1 MTRQHATY
9 TSCINS
15 LPLDAQEA
23 RALRPV
29 MEYYAFRANDY
40 YLSLINWDDPADPI
54 RRIIVPHPDETKD
67 WGELDPSDEARYTA
81 VPGMQHKYRDTAIL
95 LAGKACGGLCRF
107 CFRKRIFMEGGTP
120 PVPDTGKALAYIR
133 AHKKITNVLISGGD
147 PLLLPLAELEHILKG
162 LDTVDHLQFIRI
174 GSRMPVFDPGL
185 IAGNTRLLE
194 LLSRYSRPGRKLYM
208 QTHFNHPRELSPLA
222 LEAVDALQ
230 RAGIIMTNQT
240 PLLRGVNDCP
250 ETLSEL
256 FAKLAGAGVPPY
268 YLFVCRPTKGN
279 RHFTV
284 PIEEGYDILQK
295 AQKTLSGPAK
305 RVRYAM
311 SHATGKIEV
320 VSVTHDQVVFRRHR
334 TPNPAHSGSLLSFP
348 RNPAATWLDDYTAPA
363 GKGMPRR
370 MEGIPGW
377 GSRSSRDA

>member
-133 AHKKITNVLISGGD
+133 AHKEITNVLISGGD
-147 PLLLPLAELEHILKG
+147 PLLLPLAELEHRVAHARLRPRSHRRQYPPARAAFAVFQTRTQAVHA
-162 LDTVDHLQFIRI
+162 DTLQ
-174 GSRMPVFDPGL
+174 
-185 IAGNTRLLE
+185 
-194 LLSRYSRPGRKLYM
+194 
-208 QTHFNHPRELSPLA
+208 SPA
-222 LEAVDALQ
+222 
-230 RAGIIMTNQT
+230 RT
-240 PLLRGVNDCP
+240 
-250 ETLSEL
+250 
-256 FAKLAGAGVPPY
+256 FAAGAG
-268 YLFVCRPTKGN
+268 
-279 RHFTV
+279 
-284 PIEEGYDILQK
+284 
-295 AQKTLSGPAK
+295 
-305 RVRYAM
+305 
-311 SHATGKIEV
+311 
-320 VSVTHDQVVFRRHR
+320 
-334 TPNPAHSGSLLSFP
+334 
-348 RNPAATWLDDYTAPA
+348 
-363 GKGMPRR
+363 
-370 MEGIPGW
+370 
-377 GSRSSRDA
+377 SR